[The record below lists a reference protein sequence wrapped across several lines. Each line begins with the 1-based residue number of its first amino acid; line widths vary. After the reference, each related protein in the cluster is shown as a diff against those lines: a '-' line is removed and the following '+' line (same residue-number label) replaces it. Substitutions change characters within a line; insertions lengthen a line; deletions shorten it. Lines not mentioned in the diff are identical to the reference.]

1 MLKNNDIKTF
11 IFRNRKSYNVSLSHN
26 YQEVYVCSTI
36 DISKIFK
43 GDGYGAEPQF
53 KQYFNYIVEV
63 NFIGNMYHIML
74 YRVHLRRIRTRNV
87 SGDRH

>member
-36 DISKIFK
+36 DISK
-43 GDGYGAEPQF
+43 YLR
-53 KQYFNYIVEV
+53 VMVMVLEV
-63 NFIGNMYHIML
+63 NFIGRGNMYHIML
-74 YRVHLRRIRTRNV
+74 YRVHLRRICTRNV

>member
-36 DISKIFK
+36 DISK
-43 GDGYGAEPQF
+43 Y
-53 KQYFNYIVEV
+53 
-63 NFIGNMYHIML
+63 L
-74 YRVHLRRIRTRNV
+74 RVMVMVLSLNLSNISIISWRSILLVGETCIT
-87 SGDRH
+87 